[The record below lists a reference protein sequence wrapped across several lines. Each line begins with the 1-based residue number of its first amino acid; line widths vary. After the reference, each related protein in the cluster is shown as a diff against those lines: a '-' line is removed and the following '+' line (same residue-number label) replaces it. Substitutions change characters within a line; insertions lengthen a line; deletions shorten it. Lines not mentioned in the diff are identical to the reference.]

1 MREDIL
7 KIAVTGSAGSGKS
20 LVCQHFKTM
29 GLVVL
34 DCDVI
39 AKQAVEPGTS
49 GFEKIVALFGRK
61 VVCKNGTLDRA
72 KLRTIII
79 NEPEL
84 RKKMEGILH
93 PQINK
98 DMVLQMETAG
108 YKNKKAVAVEV
119 PLLFETGMDKDFDVT
134 IAVIAKDMDLVKR
147 ICDRDNVKRENALK
161 MLDLQMSQKE
171 KQKKADH
178 VIINKGDISELFESV
193 QNLFER
199 IQKQKKNS

>member
-1 MREDIL
+1 MFMKDDIL

-20 LVCQHFKTM
+20 LVCQKFKAM

-39 AKQAVEPGTS
+39 SRQVVEPGTE
-49 GFEKIVALFGRK
+49 GFEKVVALFGRK
-61 VVCKNGTLDRA
+61 VVCNNGTLDRA
-72 KLRTIII
+72 KLRSIIV
-79 NEPEL
+79 NEPIM

-98 DMVLQMETAG
+98 EMVFQMETAQ
-108 YKNKKAVAVEV
+108 YPKKRAVVVEV
-119 PLLFETGMDKDFDVT
+119 PLLFELGMEHSFDTT

-147 ICDRDNVKRENALK
+147 ICDRDSVKKEDALK
-161 MLDLQMSQKE
+161 MLELQMPQKE

-178 VIINKGDISELFESV
+178 VILNNGDRSELFESV
-193 QNLFER
+193 QDLFDK
-199 IQKQKKNS
+199 IQK

>member
-1 MREDIL
+1 MKDDII

-39 AKQAVEPGTS
+39 ARQVVEPGTA
-49 GFEKIVALFGRK
+49 GFEKIVGLFGKRI
-61 VVCKNGTLDRA
+61 VYKNGTLDRA

-79 NEPEL
+79 NEPVM

-93 PQINK
+93 PQISK
-98 DMVLQMETAG
+98 EMTLQMETAK
-108 YKNKKAVAVEV
+108 YSKKRAVAVEV
-119 PLLFETGMDKDFDVT
+119 PLLFELGMEHNFDTT
-134 IAVIAKDMDLVKR
+134 IVVVAQDIDLVKR
-147 ICDRDNVKRENALK
+147 ICDRDSVKREDALK
-161 MLDLQMSQKE
+161 MLELQMSQKE

-178 VIINKGDISELFESV
+178 VIVNSGDGSELFESV
-193 QNLFER
+193 QNIFDK
-199 IQKQKKNS
+199 IQRQFV